1 MRTAASAR
9 SMSAEA
15 AAMPGVVR
23 VLTGEELQRLAPPVA
38 GGQLSLPAKWR
49 THVQHAIHNPQQPML
64 AVGKVRH
71 VGEAIAVVVAESRY
85 QALDAAE
92 LVAVDIEPLAA
103 VVDVE
108 AALAPESA
116 VLHEE
121 FATNLIGELAIEK
134 GAVAAALAA
143 APQRLRRRFYTH
155 RYAGIPIECRGVI
168 AAHDQRTDS
177 VTIWSATQVVHSVR
191 RAAAGF
197 LQLPEARVRCVA
209 LDVGGGFGTKG
220 HIYPEDLL
228 VPFLARL
235 VGRPV
240 RWIEERQ
247 EHLLCSCHSRDQL
260 HEVEVGFDSQGHVL
274 AFRDTFLVDCG
285 AWNPIGVAIAYNTAV
300 HLLGPYRIA
309 NFAATARI
317 VATNKVPNAPYRGAG
332 RPEAAFAMERT
343 MDLIAQTL
351 GLEPTE
357 VRRRNMIHPKELP
370 CAMGLPYRDGEPI
383 VYDSGDFPGAMDKA
397 LQAIGGL
404 AAFRQRQR
412 EARRLGRCLGLG
424 VASYVEGTGVGPFE
438 SALVRIESNGS
449 ITVSSGACSQG
460 QGMET
465 IFAQVVADLWSVD
478 PHDVAIALGDTSLIA
493 IGFGTIASRS
503 TVNLSAAIHH
513 ASERLRA
520 KVFAIAGNMMECAPA
535 DLELRRGKVGVVGA
549 PGMEVT
555 PRRRGA
561 GGPSRLGSSPS
572 GGRRCR
578 PRGDLLLGAADG
590 HLVERHPS
598 RPGRGGH
605 RLGQHRHRPLRRG
618 ARLRRG
624 HQSHAGRRPG
634 RRRHGAGP
642 GRRPVRG
649 IGLRPAGA
657 AADGLADGLRLAT
670 GKRRAERGTAAPG
683 VAFAPQS
690 ARREG
695 SRRRRRHCASRGG
708 RQRRLRRARCFQRR
722 DQRHAHKARAHRQRS
737 CSSPPLGGEA
747 R

>member
-1 MRTAASAR
+1 M
-9 SMSAEA
+9 
-15 AAMPGVVR
+15 
-23 VLTGEELQRLAPPVA
+23 
-38 GGQLSLPAKWR
+38 
-49 THVQHAIHNPQQPML
+49 
-64 AVGKVRH
+64 
-71 VGEAIAVVVAESRY
+71 
-85 QALDAAE
+85 
-92 LVAVDIEPLAA
+92 
-103 VVDVE
+103 
-108 AALAPESA
+108 
-116 VLHEE
+116 
-121 FATNLIGELAIEK
+121 
-134 GAVAAALAA
+134 
-143 APQRLRRRFYTH
+143 
-155 RYAGIPIECRGVI
+155 
-168 AAHDQRTDS
+168 
-177 VTIWSATQVVHSVR
+177 
-191 RAAAGF
+191 
-197 LQLPEARVRCVA
+197 A

-260 HEVEVGFDSQGHVL
+260 HEVEVGFDSQGHVF

-357 VRRRNMIHPKELP
+357 VRRRNMIHPKEMP

-404 AAFRQRQR
+404 AAFRERQR
-412 EARRLGRCLGLG
+412 EARRLGRYLGLG

-513 ASERLRA
+513 ASERLRG

-555 PRRRGA
+555 LAAVAQAARPGWDHRRPA
-561 GGPSRLGSSPS
+561 GVDAGLEETFYWEPPTVTWSNATHL
-572 GGRRCR
+572 
-578 PRGDLLLGAADG
+578 A
-590 HLVERHPS
+590 LVEVDIAS
-598 RPGRGGH
+598 GSD
-605 RLGQHRHRPLRRG
+605 RHRPLRRG

-657 AADGLADGLRLAT
+657 AADGLADGLCLAT

-683 VAFAPQS
+683 VAFAPES

-708 RQRRLRRARCFQRR
+708 RQRRLRCACCFQRR
-722 DQRHAHKARAHRQRS
+722 DQRHAHQARAHRQGMRWTHQS